1 MATHPTVY
9 YPSNDI
15 DEVCHTRKL
24 FGLSCRDCTFND
36 SCYREENNLKK
47 KEGKDYVK
55 KNRRSKKGN

>member
-9 YPSNDI
+9 YPSNDVE
-15 DEVCHTRKL
+15 EVCRTRKL

-36 SCYREENNLKK
+36 SCCREENNLKK